1 MVSHEWYWIAAW
13 LVTVYLCGWVIQ
25 HCIVKWGVAQAVTE
39 EQIITHH
46 GQENKERLQ
55 WGNQTYLILTWRQSL
70 LQSRGELQQY
80 LWTERFW
87 SLPHSTLSS
96 LEESCEE
103 ECYCGQWA
111 LVYHLDI
118 WHPGLCRHD
127 PSKTPSAYSGRRGGT
142 PGKWK
147 IAEHFIF
154 FQKLPN
160 LAQLT
165 LQLIERRPSNN
176 LWEKFGVKCCWMN
189 QFTKYSFRDSY
200 VLTLWAY

>member
-1 MVSHEWYWIAAW
+1 M
-13 LVTVYLCGWVIQ
+13 IQ

-46 GQENKERLQ
+46 GRENKERQQ
-55 WGNQTYLILTWRQSL
+55 WGKQTYLILTWRQSL
-70 LQSRGELQQY
+70 LQSRGELQQC

-96 LEESCEE
+96 LEENHVKRNSIV
-103 ECYCGQWA
+103 GRGHSFTILTFDIQ
-111 LVYHLDI
+111 VYAVMIRQKLLQLIPVAEAAHLEN
-118 WHPGLCRHD
+118 
-127 PSKTPSAYSGRRGGT
+127 K
-142 PGKWK
+142 K